1 MNEIRDLGP
10 IDQPLLVFGG
20 PYGNL
25 QATRAL
31 LAEAGRRGIPSERL
45 LCTGDLVA
53 YCADPKATVAL
64 IREAGIAVVMGNC
77 EESVGANAEDCG
89 CGFEKGSSCD
99 LLSAQWYRYCVG
111 ALDRDAKAW
120 MRQLPRRIG
129 FTLAGR
135 RLTAV
140 HGGVGEIN
148 RFVFPGSPAAE
159 KRAELRESAAEG
171 VIGGHSGLP
180 FSEILDGRLWHNAG
194 VIGLP
199 ANDGTPRVW
208 FSILTPGPEGI
219 LVEHHALDYDHR
231 AAARAIRD
239 AGLPPD
245 YAEALESGLWP
256 ADDVMP
262 QADRE
267 RRGRRLAASSTI
279 WSGRRAAPDEAASH
293 EVEAVSQ

>member
-1 MNEIRDLGP
+1 MNEIRDLGT
-10 IDQPLLVFGG
+10 INRPLLVFGG

-31 LAEAGRRGIPSERL
+31 LTEAERRGIPSERM

-53 YCADPKATVAL
+53 YCADPKATVEL

-77 EESVGANAEDCG
+77 EESVGADAENCG

-99 LLSAQWYRYCVG
+99 LLSARWYRYCVG
-111 ALDRDAKAW
+111 ALDADAKAW
-120 MRQLPRRIG
+120 MRRLPRRIAL
-129 FTLAGR
+129 TLAGR
-135 RLTAV
+135 RLTAI

-148 RFVFPGSPAAE
+148 RFVFPATPAAE
-159 KRAELRESAAEG
+159 KRAELEASGAEG

-180 FSEILDGRLWHNAG
+180 FTQFLDGRLWHNAG

-208 FSILTPGPEGI
+208 FSILSPRAGGI
-219 LVEHHALDYDHR
+219 RIEHHALDYDHG
-231 AAARAIRD
+231 AAARAIRA

-279 WSGRRAAPDEAASH
+279 WPDRQTAPDETASH
-293 EVEAVSQ
+293 EIEAVDQ